1 MSRTDLEQLATA
13 ARPCRAGALGAEP
26 GDGASQARTPLL
38 TVERQRALAD
48 TVGKTARAELA
59 KARKRKTAKAS
70 GTRMARNHG
79 SSGDRLNDLR
89 PDRDSNAGPTA

>member
-59 KARKRKTAKAS
+59 KTQKRKSAKAS
-70 GTRMARNHG
+70 GTRMAR
-79 SSGDRLNDLR
+79 DCARLLRVLNDLR